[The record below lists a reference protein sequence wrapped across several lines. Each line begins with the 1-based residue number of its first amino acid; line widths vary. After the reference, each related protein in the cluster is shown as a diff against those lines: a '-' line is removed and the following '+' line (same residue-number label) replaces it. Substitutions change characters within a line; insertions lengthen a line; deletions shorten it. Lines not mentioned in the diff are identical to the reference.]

1 MGQVSHLET
10 AVEIAREA
18 GALLAT
24 YFERRVPFELKGE
37 FDLVTEADRASEKLV
52 VERLQSSFPQHGIV
66 AEEGGGHTSPSEYR
80 WYVDPLDGTTN
91 FAHSLPIFNV
101 TLALERAGEMV
112 VGVVFDPIRQ
122 EMFTAERGSGAWL
135 NDRVTDRRIRV
146 SAVGRL
152 DSSLLCTGFP
162 TRRRHLNVNVHFYHQ
177 LAMATHGVRRTG
189 SAAIDLA
196 WVACGRLDGFWEFGL
211 KPWDMAAG
219 RLLVAEAGG
228 RVSDMCGKPHDF
240 SSPHL
245 LADNGHL
252 HEQIVEIFGEVFEGR
267 CRVPLPVISRS
278 SDCA

>member
-1 MGQVSHLET
+1 MTSPLEA

-18 GALLAT
+18 GALLAD
-24 YFERRVPFELKGE
+24 YYERRIPFELKGA
-37 FDLVTEADRASEKLV
+37 FDLVTEADRASEKLI
-52 VERLQSSFPQHGIV
+52 VERLQSRFPQHGIV
-66 AEEGGGHTSPSEYR
+66 AEEGGGHASVSEYR
-80 WYVDPLDGTTN
+80 WFVDPLDGTTN

-112 VGVVFDPIRQ
+112 AGVVYDPIRQ
-122 EMFTAERGSGAWL
+122 EMFTAERGAGAWL
-135 NDRVTDRRIRV
+135 DDGETKRRIGV
-146 SAVGRL
+146 SAVRRL
-152 DSSLLCTGFP
+152 DSSLLCTGFS
-162 TRRRHLNVNVHFYHQ
+162 TRRRHLNVNVYFYHQ

-228 RVSDMCGKPHDF
+228 QISDMRDRPHDF
-240 SSPHL
+240 NSPHL

-252 HEQIVEIFGEVFEGR
+252 HGQVVEIFGEVFAGNY
-267 CRVPLPVISRS
+267 RVPLPAINPT
-278 SDCA
+278 SDAY

>member
-1 MGQVSHLET
+1 
-10 AVEIAREA
+10 
-18 GALLAT
+18 
-24 YFERRVPFELKGE
+24 
-37 FDLVTEADRASEKLV
+37 
-52 VERLQSSFPQHGIV
+52 
-66 AEEGGGHTSPSEYR
+66 
-80 WYVDPLDGTTN
+80 
-91 FAHSLPIFNV
+91 
-101 TLALERAGEMV
+101 MV

-135 NDRVTDRRIRV
+135 NNGLSVSRIGV
-146 SAVGRL
+146 SAVSRL

-162 TRRRHLNVNVHFYHQ
+162 TRRRHLSVNVHFYHQ

-228 RVSDMCGKPHDF
+228 RVSDMRDKPHDF
-240 SSPHL
+240 DSPHL

-252 HEQIVEIFGEVFEGR
+252 HGQIVEIFGEVFEGR
-267 CRVPLPVISRS
+267 YRVPIPLISRS